1 MCASFFL
8 IWCGADAVG
17 TPRNFFASVADLPGH
32 LLVALVVGSAS
43 SIIAASSLAKNRQ
56 LRVAAAA
63 SLLGSVGWMA
73 FTIGVLGMMAL
84 VIENFD

>member
-8 IWCGADAVG
+8 IWCAADALG
-17 TPRNFFASVADLPGH
+17 TPQSFFASVAELPGH

-43 SIIAASSLAKNRQ
+43 SIVAASSLGKNRQ
-56 LRVAAAA
+56 LRVAAVA